1 MFGISVAKQSIIDN
15 PFKLTR
21 MVNYVRSLLVLVFA
35 ASIAGCATNPVTG
48 KKQVALIS
56 EAQEIAMGQEADPQ
70 IVAQFGIYP
79 DSSLQ
84 RYMNDMGQRMARV
97 SHRPNLNYTFRVVD
111 SDVINAF
118 AVPGG
123 YVYFTRGIMAH
134 FNNEAQFAGVLG
146 HEIGHITYRHTV
158 SQQSRQMLSQ
168 IGLIGAMIAKPEL
181 GQFAE
186 QASQGLQLLML
197 KYDRNAES
205 QSDEVGVE
213 YSSKIGYDAREM
225 AKFFTTLKRQQ
236 EKSGQELP
244 EFLSTHPDPGNRQV
258 TVNKLALEY
267 QKVHNITNPQI
278 NRNSYLNRIN
288 NIVYGEDPRQGFR
301 ENNVFY
307 HPDLKFQFNTPAGW
321 RYNNSPTQVQFAPQ
335 DGNALLFM
343 TAGQGASLQQAA
355 QNLVQQA
362 SIQVSESK
370 ELSVNGL
377 PALAL
382 VGQQVQQNQ
391 QTGQSQV
398 ATSVMAY
405 FIQYNNLIYQFVGVS
420 APQNFNSFAGTF
432 QNTMQSFRQLTDQ
445 RIINIKPERVAIKT
459 VNSNTTLQQAL
470 QSLGV
475 PSNRLEEMS
484 VLNGMMLTDNVQKG
498 TLIKIVDR
506 K

>member
-1 MFGISVAKQSIIDN
+1 MKAGGMLLIAGI
-15 PFKLTR
+15 
-21 MVNYVRSLLVLVFA
+21 
-35 ASIAGCATNPVTG
+35 IAGCATNPVTG
-48 KKQVALIS
+48 KKQVAFIS
-56 EAQEIAMGQEADPQ
+56 EAQELAMGQEADPQ

-84 RYMNDMGQRMARV
+84 RYMNDMGQRMARI
-97 SHRPNLNYTFRVVD
+97 SHRPNLKYTFRVVD

-168 IGLIGAMIAKPEL
+168 IGLIGAMIVKPEL
-181 GQFAE
+181 GQFAQ

-197 KYDRNAES
+197 RYDRGAES
-205 QSDEVGVE
+205 ESDEVGVE

-225 AKFFTTLKRQQ
+225 AKFFTTLQRQQ
-236 EKSGQELP
+236 EKSGQQIP

-258 TVNKLALEY
+258 RVNQLAQKY
-267 QKVHNITNPQI
+267 QAEHNVPNPQV
-278 NRNSYLNRIN
+278 NRNTYLNRIN

-307 HPDLKFQFNTPAGW
+307 HPELKFQFNTPAGW
-321 RYNNSPTQVQFAPQ
+321 RYNNSPAQVQFAPE

-343 TAGQGASLQQAA
+343 TAGQGKSLQEAA

-362 SIQVSESK
+362 QLQVTQNQSIT
-370 ELSVNGL
+370 VNGL
-377 PALAL
+377 PVIAMVAN
-382 VGQQVQQNQ
+382 QVQQNQ
-391 QTGQSQV
+391 QTGQAQV
-398 ATSVMAY
+398 AATALIY
-405 FIQYNNLIYQFVGVS
+405 LIQYNNLIYQFIGVS
-420 APQNFNSFAGTF
+420 APTNFNSYSITF
-432 QNTMQSFRQLTDQ
+432 QSVMQSFKTLTDS
-445 RIINIKPERVAIKT
+445 RVINIKPERVAIKT
-459 VNSNTTLQQAL
+459 VNTAGTLQQVLA
-470 QSLGV
+470 SFGM
-475 PSNRLEEMS
+475 PANKMEELS
-484 VLNGMMLTDNVQKG
+484 ILNGMKLTDAVAKG
-498 TLIKIVDR
+498 TLIKIVER